1 MDSVEMQA
9 NNINMSVGKCKA
21 TLKQNKKME
30 FLFIFLEIIK
40 YRQHLTCFDYL
51 YLRATALERHSRY
64 NRIK

>member
-1 MDSVEMQA
+1 MYFSMDSVEMQA

-51 YLRATALERHSRY
+51 Y
-64 NRIK
+64 